1 MRIHRLD
8 NQVMAYPWGSADGLS
23 KTLDIGNP
31 GSGPRAELWMGA
43 HPRGASELLL
53 PEGKRRLDQAI
64 ASDPEGMLGA
74 DCLARFGA
82 QLPFL
87 FKALSAE
94 RPLSIQVHPDK
105 GRAERG
111 FARENANGIP
121 VDAPTR
127 NYRDPNHKPEVSV
140 ALLPFEAL
148 SGFRPIEEIIAFSPL
163 YASGGIVKN
172 LERLGSQPSRVEL
185 SLFFYSLMS
194 VGAEEKTKLLEDL
207 LPKLTEALG
216 SESLSAAD
224 RSALAWV
231 SRLAELW
238 PGDIG
243 ALMPLLLNHLVL
255 EPGQGIYIAPGEPHA
270 YLLGTCLELMA
281 NSDNVIRGAL
291 SDKHIDMMEFISA
304 LSFSAGKPRLLERA
318 GAAAGA
324 GAGAA
329 EGVYN
334 CPVEDF
340 LLSAVRPGT
349 ALAATG
355 PEIVLAGE
363 GPLLLRNGG
372 GTLELRRGQS
382 AFVRADAGSY
392 DIQGEGLLWRARIGV
407 VAAPGVVA
415 PP

>member
-31 GSGPRAELWMGA
+31 GSGPRAEMWMGA

-53 PEGKRRLDQAI
+53 PEGKLRLDEAI
-64 ASDPEGMLGA
+64 ARDPVGMLGG
-74 DCLARFGA
+74 DCLARCGE

-111 FARENANGIP
+111 FARENASGIP

-148 SGFRPIEEIIAFSPL
+148 CGFRPIEEIIAFSPL
-163 YASGGIVKN
+163 YASSEIVKN
-172 LERLGSQPSRVEL
+172 LERLEGQPSRIEL
-185 SLFFYSLMS
+185 SMFFYSLMS
-194 VGAEEKTKLLEDL
+194 LGAEERMKLLEEL
-207 LPKLTEALG
+207 LPKVTEALG

-224 RSALAWV
+224 RGALAWV
-231 SRLAELW
+231 RRLAELW

-243 ALMPLLLNHLVL
+243 AVMPLLLNHLVL

-291 SDKHIDMMEFISA
+291 SEKHIDMMEFISA
-304 LSFSAGKPRLLERA
+304 LSFSAGKPQVLERA
-318 GAAAGA
+318 GSAEGGA
-324 GAGAA
+324 RAA

-349 ALAATG
+349 ALAVRG

-363 GPLLLRNGG
+363 GPLFLRSGG
-372 GTLELRRGQS
+372 GTLELHRGQS
-382 AFVRADAGSY
+382 AFVRADAGNY
-392 DIQGEGLLWRARIGV
+392 DLSGEGLLWRARVGL
-407 VAAPGVVA
+407 AAPPGLAA
-415 PP
+415 P